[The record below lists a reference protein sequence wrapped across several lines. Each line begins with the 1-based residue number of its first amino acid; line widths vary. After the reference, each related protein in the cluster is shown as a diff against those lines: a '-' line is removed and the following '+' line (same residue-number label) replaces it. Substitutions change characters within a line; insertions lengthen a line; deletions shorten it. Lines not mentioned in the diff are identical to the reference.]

1 VSSPLA
7 RVRYYLEDAADE
19 WRHSPG
25 VNALATVTLA
35 AVLAMAGASLLAV
48 HNAGARLEGWRRD
61 VRVEVYLRDD
71 AGNEERKA
79 IAGRLAETPGVAAVR
94 FVSKEEAL
102 RRFRESFGEMAD
114 VAGSIGANPFPASL
128 EAFVDPGPGAA
139 ASARSVAGAVA
150 GLSGIEEVRFD
161 LDWLDRLDS
170 ILRMTRL
177 AGAGVAFAVL
187 CVVIFVMSS
196 VMRLAVHARREEIE
210 IMLLVGAPP
219 RLVRGPFLV
228 SGFVQGLAASMIAI
242 LVVEGARRAVLT
254 WAGPRPGVVL
264 DLLMG
269 RPLPPGAAALVVS
282 VGVVVGLLSAG
293 FAVGARSRFEG

>member
-1 VSSPLA
+1 VSSPFA

-71 AGNEERKA
+71 AGSDERRE
-79 IAGRLAETPGVAAVR
+79 IAGRLAGTPGVTAVR
-94 FVSKEEAL
+94 FVPKEEAL
-102 RRFRESFGEMAD
+102 RRFRESFGDMAD
-114 VAGSIGANPFPASL
+114 VAGAIGANPFPASV
-128 EAFVDPGPGAA
+128 EAFVDPGPGAS
-139 ASARSVAGAVA
+139 ASARAVAAAVA
-150 GLSGIEEVRFD
+150 GLPGIEEVRLD

-177 AGAGVAFAVL
+177 AGAGVALAVL
-187 CVVIFVMSS
+187 CVVVFVMSS

-242 LVVEGARRAVLT
+242 LAVEGARRAVLA
-254 WAGPRPGVVL
+254 WAGPKPGIVL
-264 DLLMG
+264 DLLVG
-269 RPLPPGAAALVVS
+269 RPLPLGALALVVA
-282 VGVVVGLLSAG
+282 VGVLAGLLSAG
-293 FAVGARSRFEG
+293 FAVRVRSDL